1 MTTNDSGLR
10 TTIPPSTSARLSTTP
25 GIGTPGIRDGHH
37 TTPTM
42 IPLSVARCIRGTIQV
57 GPITDTGM
65 AIPGTTG
72 TTAAIVGRVELMA
85 EREHLGTREEEEVS
99 GLLVECVQGRVHTHR
114 PHQPESFREH
124 TVPQVPHLEPMR
136 QPVTPKYRQVD
147 AVTGQKPA
155 QLREGAALGAADHVK
170 AHAFRP
176 RGISLRARALLRRTA
191 GAAVAQAENAR
202 AEDLHTRP
210 LHQHHRLHRQH
221 RVAGEEDHH
230 QAVGGVAVETVGEH
244 GYTHIHETERT

>member
-42 IPLSVARCIRGTIQV
+42 IPLSVARCIRGTILV

-72 TTAAIVGRVELMA
+72 TTAAIVGRVERMA
-85 EREHLGTREEEEVS
+85 EREHLGTREEEEAL
-99 GLLVECVQGRVHTHR
+99 GLLVGCVQGRVHTHR

-170 AHAFRP
+170 AHAFKLH
-176 RGISLRARALLRRTA
+176 GISLRARALPRRTA
-191 GAAVAQAENAR
+191 EVAVAQAENGQ
-202 AEDLHTRP
+202 AEGLRTR
-210 LHQHHRLHRQH
+210 LLRHLRHQLRRQH
-221 RVAGEEDHH
+221 QAAGEGRP
-230 QAVGGVAVETVGEH
+230 QVVVAAAVGTVDNNGCTLSIELEN
-244 GYTHIHETERT
+244 T